1 MLLAEPL
8 ANSQAPVPL
17 AGSSP
22 RAIVGL
28 KPLSLDLSVPYLDS
42 SKQ

>member
-1 MLLAEPL
+1 MSLAEPL
-8 ANSQAPVPL
+8 ANSQAPGPL

-22 RAIVGL
+22 RANVCV
-28 KPLSLDLSVPYLDS
+28 KPLSLDLIMPYLDS